1 MVVDEVPAAVG
12 IFVGDGLGFLVGL
25 TVCGVVVTVKNL
37 NDLSSSIS
45 LSFDDARLVSRRWLT
60 WLRSRPAEE
69 VAVILNLIS
78 ESYPSSSSLL

>member
-1 MVVDEVPAAVG
+1 MVADEVPAAVG

-60 WLRSRPAEE
+60 WLRSRADE